1 MHGQQEISA
10 KPRVACTLLHATFLA
25 VAAWIFFGGGATA
38 LLPWFGVDM
47 PGAGNLERRILLFS
61 FGVLL
66 FARMT
71 LTLFVLLKRRFAW
84 NELGG
89 VAFALFVYH
98 VGFASLGAGETTQ
111 LGILDVV
118 AIGLF
123 LFGSYLNTGSEI
135 QRKKFQADPKNRG
148 RLYTG
153 GLFRFARH
161 INYFGDTLWVSGWAI
176 ATRNIGSAVI
186 PIALA
191 AGFIFAFIPSL
202 TKHLRASYG
211 DQFDVWSKQ
220 TKAFIPYIY

>member
-1 MHGQQEISA
+1 
-10 KPRVACTLLHATFLA
+10 
-25 VAAWIFFGGGATA
+25 
-38 LLPWFGVDM
+38 M
-47 PGAGNLERRILLFS
+47 PGAGNLERRILLLS

-71 LTLFVLLKRRFAW
+71 LTLFVLLKRRFPW

-98 VGFASLGAGETTQ
+98 VGFASLGAGETAQ
-111 LGILDVV
+111 LGILDLV

-135 QRKKFQADPKNRG
+135 QRKRFKADPKNRG

-191 AGFIFAFIPSL
+191 AGFVFAFIPSL

-211 DQFDVWSKQ
+211 DQFDLWSKR